1 MTKFNETKVFS
12 ILGASNHSATER
24 ETNDFYATDP
34 TALIALLDT
43 GEVFSENVWECACG
57 DGALSKTLTSYGY
70 NVKSTDL
77 IYRGYGE
84 GNVDFLAFD
93 GEYDGDIV
101 TNPPYGNAKEFVEK
115 ALGVVTDGHKV
126 AMLLRLQ
133 FLETKA
139 RRALFEKFPPKYVY
153 VSSSRIQCA
162 KNGEFKE
169 TGSSAVAYAWFVW
182 EKGFAGETTVRWF
195 N

>member
-1 MTKFNETKVFS
+1 MTKFDETKVFS
-12 ILGASNHSATER
+12 TLGASNHSVTER
-24 ETNDFYATDP
+24 EANDFYATDP

-43 GEVFSENVWECACG
+43 GESFSENIWECACG

-70 NVKSTDL
+70 DVKSTDL
-77 IYRGYGE
+77 IFRGYGE
-84 GNVDFLAFD
+84 GDVDFLAFD

-101 TNPPYGNAKEFVEK
+101 TNPPYSKAKEFVEK
-115 ALGVVTDGHKV
+115 ALSVVTDGHKV

-133 FLETKA
+133 FLETKS
-139 RRALFEKFPPKYVY
+139 RRELFERFPPKYVY

-162 KNGEFKE
+162 KNGDFKGI
-169 TGSSAVAYAWFVW
+169 GSSAVAYAWFVW
-182 EKGFAGETTVRWF
+182 EKGFGGETTVRWF

>member
-169 TGSSAVAYAWFVW
+169 AGSSAVAYAWFVW

>member
-1 MTKFNETKVFS
+1 MTKFDETKVFS
-12 ILGASNHSATER
+12 TLGASNHSATER
-24 ETNDFYATDP
+24 EANDFYATDP

-43 GEVFSENVWECACG
+43 GESFSKNIWECACG

-70 NVKSTDL
+70 DVKSTDL

-84 GNVDFLAFD
+84 GDVDFLAFD

-101 TNPPYGNAKEFVEK
+101 TNPPYSKAKEFVEK
-115 ALGVVTDGHKV
+115 ALSVVTDGHKV

-133 FLETKA
+133 FLETKS
-139 RRALFEKFPPKYVY
+139 RRELFERFPPKYVY

-162 KNGEFKE
+162 KNGDFKG
-169 TGSSAVAYAWFVW
+169 TGSSAIAYAWFVW
-182 EKGFAGETTVRWF
+182 EKGFGGETTARWF

>member
-1 MTKFNETKVFS
+1 MTKFDETKVFS
-12 ILGASNHSATER
+12 TLGASNHSVTER
-24 ETNDFYATDP
+24 EANDFYATDP

-43 GEVFSENVWECACG
+43 GESFSENIWECACG

-70 NVKSTDL
+70 DVKSTDL
-77 IYRGYGE
+77 IFRGYGE
-84 GNVDFLAFD
+84 GDVDFLAFD

-101 TNPPYGNAKEFVEK
+101 TNPPYSKAKEFVEK
-115 ALGVVTDGHKV
+115 ALSVVTDGHKV

-133 FLETKA
+133 FLETKS
-139 RRALFEKFPPKYVY
+139 RRELFERFPPKYVY

-162 KNGEFKE
+162 KNGDFKG

-182 EKGFAGETTVRWF
+182 EKGFGGETTVRWF